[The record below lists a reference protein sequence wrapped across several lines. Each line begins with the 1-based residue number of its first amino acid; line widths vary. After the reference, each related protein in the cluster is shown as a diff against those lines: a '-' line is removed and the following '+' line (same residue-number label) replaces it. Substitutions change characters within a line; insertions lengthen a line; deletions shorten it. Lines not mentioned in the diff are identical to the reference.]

1 MEYEIIVVGGGHA
14 GCEAALT
21 SSRMGHNTL
30 LITSNKNNI
39 ADTPCNPS
47 IGGPAKG
54 IVVREIDAL
63 GGEMGKN
70 TDKSLLQIK
79 KLNTKKGPAVWALR
93 AQIDKVEYPKNMIQT
108 LENQKNLTILEAM
121 VEDLIIENNKIMGI
135 ILNNKEKIKSQ
146 AVILTT
152 GTYLKANIL
161 RGSEKTVSGPHG
173 EKPSLFL
180 SDNLKKLGFT
190 IQRLKTGTPPRV
202 EKTTIDYSKALIQP
216 GDKEKIHFSHLEK
229 SYYKTNEQEAC
240 YLIYT
245 DPKTHQLVKDNL
257 TKSSMYGGYVEGI
270 GARYCPSI
278 EDKIVKFSD
287 KERHTCLILLGC
299 L

>member
-1 MEYEIIVVGGGHA
+1 MENYDVIVVGGGHA
-14 GCEAALT
+14 GCEAALST
-21 SSRMGHNTL
+21 SRMGLKVL
-30 LITSNKNNI
+30 LVTGNINNI

-93 AQIDKVEYPKNMIQT
+93 AQIDKVTYPKNMIDT
-108 LENQKNLTILEAM
+108 LNKEKNLSIKENL
-121 VEDLIIENNKIMGI
+121 VKDLIIEKGKAKGV
-135 ILNNKEKIKSQ
+135 ILETGEEISSK

-152 GTYLKANIL
+152 GTYLKACIL
-161 RGSEKTVSGPHG
+161 RGSSKTEGGPHG
-173 EKPSLFL
+173 EKAAMFL

-202 EKTTIDYSKALIQP
+202 AKDSINYEKALIQP
-216 GDKEKIHFSHLEK
+216 GDREKLKFSYTTSAK
-229 SYYKTNEQEAC
+229 YKINEQEDC

-245 DPKTHQLVKDNL
+245 NSNTHDLINKNL
-257 TKSSMYGGYVEGI
+257 KKSSMYGGYVEGV
-270 GARYCPSI
+270 GPRYCPS
-278 EDKIVKFSD
+278 K
-287 KERHTCLILLGC
+287 
-299 L
+299 